1 MKFLDVK
8 KGHSWSYVPYEQL
21 KNSLFSPLSVGW
33 HSKCRPNQ
41 FMQGSVE
48 PATQPFINIIWSLR
62 CAFLYSHAVSND
74 YGASL

>member
-8 KGHSWSYVPYEQL
+8 KEHSWSYVPDEQL
-21 KNSLFSPLSVGW
+21 KSSLFSLLSVGW
-33 HSKCRPNQ
+33 HSKYHPNQ

-48 PATQPFINIIWSLR
+48 PATQPFINIICSLR
-62 CAFLYSHAVSND
+62 CAILHSHAVSND